1 MSTTLTRPRSDDFD
15 LVVLGAGPAGE
26 KGAAKAAYFGKRVA
40 IVEREPEPGGA
51 AVHTGTLPSKTLR
64 ETALFL
70 WGYRQRD
77 LYGISIQ
84 VESQLAVDKLIAR
97 KETVRH
103 LETTR
108 ILGNLEAHGIEL
120 VRGHARFID
129 AHTVE
134 VSSGASTRKLT
145 AEAILIATGS
155 HPVHPSGIRFE
166 DPNVH
171 DSNTILGIKRVPDSL
186 TVLGGGVVG
195 CEYASLFAA
204 LGVDVHLVEGRRR
217 LLPFLD
223 LEMGERLL
231 RAMIDHGVA
240 CHLDE
245 RVDNVR
251 RTDGGDLECRL
262 SSGMRLKSEKVL
274 VTSGRSGNTGDLNL
288 DAIGVATDARGHV
301 VVDNEY
307 RTAVPGI
314 YAAGDVIGFPAL
326 ASTSMEQA
334 RVAVDGAFGFASRQ
348 PVSSVVPYG
357 VYTIPEVSCVGKSE
371 QEAASEGIE
380 IVVGRAFLRD
390 NLRGQIVGDR
400 DGMIKLLFER
410 ATKRLIGCHC
420 IGERASELVHVG
432 QAAVALGGTIDTFIE
447 MVFNYPTLG
456 DAYKYAAYDALGR
469 LSPGPSPG

>member
-1 MSTTLTRPRSDDFD
+1 VSDDID

-64 ETALFL
+64 EAALFL

-77 LYGISIQ
+77 LYGISVE

-103 LETTR
+103 LETKR
-108 ILGNLEAHGIEL
+108 ILRNLEAHGIEE
-120 VRGHARFID
+120 VHGHGRFID
-129 AHTVE
+129 THTVE
-134 VSSGASTRKLT
+134 VSHGTNSRKLT

-155 HPVHPSGIRFE
+155 HPVHPPTIPFE

-171 DSNTILGIKRVPDSL
+171 DSNSILGIKRLPESL
-186 TVLGGGVVG
+186 AVLGGGVIG

-223 LEMGERLL
+223 IEMGERLL
-231 RAMIDHGVA
+231 RAMSNHGVT

-245 RVDNVR
+245 RPEAVR
-251 RTDGGDLECRL
+251 RTDDGALECTL
-262 SSGMRLKSEKVL
+262 SSGIRLTSETVL
-274 VTSGRSGNTGDLNL
+274 VASGRRGNTRELNL
-288 DAIGVATDARGHV
+288 DAIGVATDERGYV
-301 VVDNEY
+301 VVDEEY
-307 RTAVPGI
+307 RTAVPWI

-334 RVAVDGAFGFASRQ
+334 RVAVDRAFGLESRQ
-348 PVSSVVPYG
+348 PVPNVLPYG

-371 QEAASEGIE
+371 QDAEREGIE
-380 IVVGRAFLRD
+380 VVVGRAFFRD
-390 NLRGQIVGDR
+390 NPRGQIVGDR

-420 IGERASELVHVG
+420 IGERASELVQVG
-432 QAAVALGGTIDTFIE
+432 QAIVTLGGTIDTLIE